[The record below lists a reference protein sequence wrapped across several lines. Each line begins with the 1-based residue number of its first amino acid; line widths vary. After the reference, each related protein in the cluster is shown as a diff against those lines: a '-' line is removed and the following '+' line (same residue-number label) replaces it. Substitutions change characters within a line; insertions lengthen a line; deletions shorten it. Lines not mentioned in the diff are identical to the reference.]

1 MYYSM
6 QTILK
11 YLVPRFIMK
20 SPNTTTMLGRWTLK
34 HNCKSEN
41 IVVLNANRD
50 HCGDLICG
58 DPKKYK
64 ELTENIKE

>member
-1 MYYSM
+1 MKTLFT
-6 QTILK
+6 QFGK
-11 YLVPRFIMK
+11 YVFPRFFN
-20 SPNTTTMLGRWTLK
+20 NTSTTLLGRWKLK
-34 HNCKSEN
+34 HNCKSED

-64 ELTENIKE
+64 ELTENKN